1 MSSSVQAT
9 MGRACKLNG
18 CTVASGFPSQ
28 WKLWRIACRSLTEVS
43 MRSAGGGPN
52 WCTWHRCYTAFSR
65 SVRHWPLDSCA
76 APRRRA
82 RADGSQTAAEEFSAF
97 SSGWK
102 PLIDE
107 GRSQRGMASLLGR
120 VRADTST
127 ETRQTTNTTVKEI
140 SGRPVS
146 AEIDGEEHLNSPSV
160 VHTFLSSTV

>member
-1 MSSSVQAT
+1 MAALS
-9 MGRACKLNG
+9 RR
-18 CTVASGFPSQ
+18 GFPARG
-28 WKLWRIACRSLTEVS
+28 KLWRIACRSLIEVS

-146 AEIDGEEHLNSPSV
+146 AEIDGEEHPNSPSV
-160 VHTFLSSTV
+160 GHTFLSSTV